1 MFNFTLYNI
10 LINKTYFIM
19 KKIIVLI
26 IAIFTINIANVANAQ
41 TMVDTNKVWT
51 VVGSINFG
59 ASQTSI

>member
-1 MFNFTLYNI
+1 
-10 LINKTYFIM
+10 M